1 MSSRVHHGPSIKPP
15 DNEHTVR
22 RTVNFERN
30 YSSILSV
37 KPPLSQLH
45 PALNLVRFPP
55 SSSPLSPIP
64 LPPLD
69 LSKEALMRGCRLR
82 LHRSTC
88 HFFPPSPKPP
98 PPHPT
103 PSAPHSTLP
112 PLGGDIRARGD
123 SCSSFSRGPDGR
135 RPHRRSYLILS
146 VSAALR
152 SLSTLQLQAFYSAD
166 VWAKQWD

>member
-1 MSSRVHHGPSIKPP
+1 MSSRVHRGPSIKPP

-55 SSSPLSPIP
+55 SSPPLSPIP
-64 LPPLD
+64 LSPLD
-69 LSKEALMRGCRLR
+69 PSEEALMQGCTLR

-88 HFFPPSPKPP
+88 HFLPLPLLLLPPLTTTTAWRRRARVVRLGSRRVLVFQSRPRRQTSTSTELPSIICECCSAARRRALHPP
-98 PPHPT
+98 PP
-103 PSAPHSTLP
+103 SFL
-112 PLGGDIRARGD
+112 
-123 SCSSFSRGPDGR
+123 FSRCLG
-135 RPHRRSYLILS
+135 
-146 VSAALR
+146 
-152 SLSTLQLQAFYSAD
+152 
-166 VWAKQWD
+166 KQ